1 MFIQTILI
9 HTSNN
14 ERMRFHYHALNSP
27 TDNYQA
33 IASYT
38 YGNFLWLST
47 QALPLI
53 VWPSFVGSLLRPG
66 NETSTTL
73 ETYFGRS
80 LGLALLALGLTVVVL
95 SGVLP
100 LDSSSKEAPEGAPS
114 PYASAA
120 VLISTLH
127 HASSAF
133 YCYGRYSWTGETGFL
148 LGCVG
153 SAVFATFGLY
163 CVLFAGDTAMTSR
176 YHKFDQS
183 TSGFPFKNSQSY
195 RAKKKAL

>member
-1 MFIQTILI
+1 M
-9 HTSNN
+9 TS
-14 ERMRFHYHALNSP
+14 
-27 TDNYQA
+27 DN
-33 IASYT
+33 
-38 YGNFLWLST
+38 
-47 QALPLI
+47 PLA
-53 VWPSFVGSLLRPG
+53 
-66 NETSTTL
+66 L

-80 LGLALLALGLTVVVL
+80 LGFTLLALGLTIVVL

-100 LDSSSKEAPEGAPS
+100 LDSASKEAPEGVPS

-120 VLISTLH
+120 VLVSTLH
-127 HASSAF
+127 HATSAV

-153 SAVFATFGLY
+153 SAVLATFGLF
-163 CVLFAGDTAMTSR
+163 CVMFAGDTAMTSR

>member
-1 MFIQTILI
+1 M
-9 HTSNN
+9 S
-14 ERMRFHYHALNSP
+14 
-27 TDNYQA
+27 A
-33 IASYT
+33 IASYS

-53 VWPSFVGSLLRPG
+53 LWPSFVGSLLRTEG
-66 NETSTTL
+66 EASTSL

-80 LGLALLALGLTVVVL
+80 LGLALLALGLIVVVL

-100 LDSSSKEAPEGAPS
+100 LDTTSDDATEGTPS

-127 HASSAF
+127 HASSSF

-153 SAVFATFGLY
+153 SAIFATFGTY
-163 CVLFAGDTAMTSR
+163 CVMFAGDKAMTSR

-183 TSGFPFKNSQSY
+183 TSGWPFKNSQSY

>member
-1 MFIQTILI
+1 M
-9 HTSNN
+9 S
-14 ERMRFHYHALNSP
+14 
-27 TDNYQA
+27 A

-66 NETSTTL
+66 NETSTSWALLQLLAIVSANNSLAL

>member
-1 MFIQTILI
+1 M
-9 HTSNN
+9 S
-14 ERMRFHYHALNSP
+14 
-27 TDNYQA
+27 A
-33 IASYT
+33 IASYS
-38 YGNFLWLST
+38 YGNFVWLGT
-47 QALPLI
+47 QAFPLI
-53 VWPSFVGSLLRPG
+53 LGPSFVGSLLKPEG
-66 NETSTTL
+66 EGSTAL

-80 LGLALLALGLTVVVL
+80 LGFALLALGLIVVVL
-95 SGVLP
+95 SGALP
-100 LDSSSKEAPEGAPS
+100 LDTSSKEAPEGAPS

-127 HASSAF
+127 HTTSAF
-133 YCYGRYSWTGETGFL
+133 YCYGRFAWTRETGFL

-153 SAVFATFGLY
+153 SAIFATFGLY
-163 CVLFAGDTAMTSR
+163 CVMFAGDTAMTSR

>member
-1 MFIQTILI
+1 M
-9 HTSNN
+9 SG
-14 ERMRFHYHALNSP
+14 
-27 TDNYQA
+27 A
-33 IASYT
+33 IASYS
-38 YGNFLWLST
+38 YGNIAWLST

-53 VWPSFVGSLLRPG
+53 LFPSFVGSLLKP
-66 NETSTTL
+66 EAQASTAL

-80 LGLALLALGLTVVVL
+80 LGFALLALGLTIVVL
-95 SGVLP
+95 SGALP
-100 LDSSSKEAPEGAPS
+100 LDSTSKGNHFLSYVLPLSHYLTSQITEAPDGAPS

-127 HASSAF
+127 HVTSAF
-133 YCYGRYSWTGETGFL
+133 YCYGRFAWTRETGFL
-148 LGCVG
+148 LGCIG
-153 SAVFATFGLY
+153 SAIFATFGLY
-163 CVLFAGDTAMTSR
+163 CVMFAGDTAMTSR